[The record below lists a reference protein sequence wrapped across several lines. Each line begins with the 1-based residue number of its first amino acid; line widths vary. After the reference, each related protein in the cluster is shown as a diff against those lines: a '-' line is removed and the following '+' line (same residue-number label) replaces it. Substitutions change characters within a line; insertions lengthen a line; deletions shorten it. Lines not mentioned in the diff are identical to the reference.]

1 MKKEFQRLGL
11 LFGEEKVDLL
21 ANKHVAIFGIG
32 GVGSYAAEA
41 IARSNVGKITLVDFD
56 DVDITNIN
64 RQIPALSSTV
74 GQKKADVMKRRIE
87 DINPD
92 CTVIVL
98 GKKYLPENREE
109 FFIEDYDYIVDAI
122 DIITSKIDL
131 IVEAKTRNIPI
142 ISSMGMGN
150 KIDPTKIK
158 IADIYKTHMC
168 PLAKVLRKELK
179 ARNVKKLMTVF
190 SEEPPLKPVITISSE
205 SKKVVPGSTGFVP
218 SVAGLIMAS
227 KVISDL
233 LDIWFF

>member
-1 MKKEFQRLGL
+1 MYEGFSREERLIGKENL
-11 LFGEEKVDLL
+11 EKLTK
-21 ANKHVAIFGIG
+21 AKVAVFGIG
-32 GVGSYAAEA
+32 GVGSFVVEGL
-41 IARSNVGKITLVDFD
+41 ARAGIGKFLLVDND
-56 DVDITNIN
+56 TIDITNIN

-179 ARNVKKLMTVF
+179 ARNVKKLLTVF
-190 SEEPPLKPVITISSE
+190 SEEQPLKPVITISSE

>member
-64 RQIPALSSTV
+64 RQIPALSSTI
-74 GQKKADVMKRRIE
+74 GKKKADVMKKRIE
-87 DINPD
+87 DINRD

-98 GKKYLPENREE
+98 DKKYLPENREE

-158 IADIYKTHMC
+158 IEDIYKTHMC

-179 ARNVKKLMTVF
+179 ARNVKNLLTVF
-190 SEEPPLKPVITISSE
+190 SEEQPLKPVITLNSE

-227 KVISDL
+227 KVIQNL
-233 LDIWFF
+233 LVE

>member
-21 ANKHVAIFGIG
+21 AEKHVAIFGIG

-64 RQIPALSSTV
+64 RQIPALSSTI
-74 GQKKADVMKRRIE
+74 GEKKADVMKKRIE

-92 CTVIVL
+92 CAVIVL

-142 ISSMGMGN
+142 ISSMGMWN

-233 LDIWFF
+233 LDI